1 MAIQLTN
8 DERVRAALG
17 QFETNKQAKE
27 IYDKLLKE
35 TRQEIDKLKKEDT
48 AESRKRISD
57 LERTIKFVETAKEN
71 IGFGKAAVGGLVSGA
86 IDIGAFPV
94 DIVSAIF
101 GGPSFGEVA
110 KRGLTREGLE
120 FAPGAIPAERATTKE
135 VEPVFGAARGLVQ
148 LPLRTPLGTAVQA
161 GAYGLAG
168 GLDETGLATSTL
180 AVGQLLQGLFQA
192 GRAGLSA
199 KEQRDLVKTLPEEQK
214 NAFAQYMLR
223 GQQGTDPQIAA
234 LIQRLKTN
242 PETAE
247 IMNALEEGA
256 KRTALTGMAP
266 IATEG
271 KVAEPIYNAIQQ
283 RVKALNYKI
292 SGKEVQQKFERAK
305 EIAGEKIV
313 SNVPM
318 AEMQFAIPNT
328 TTRIDELISEFQK
341 AGGDSSVAAI
351 RSLESLKT
359 RLLNDGNPTTT
370 ISKIQGNLS
379 SFGERAAGEE
389 NLLKDV
395 TINDQKRIAAGLF
408 GSLKD
413 DLKVLKTD
421 PDTVTRKAAITL
433 DQARELVRKGWEEKS
448 NFLAQGLPADLQK
461 TNLDALDDVEFT
473 NVFNKLTTDQRKK
486 VLPILE
492 AQAPEALD
500 RIRLANYNKFLQ
512 GSTKR
517 LDTGDYGVDFEKLV
531 GKYNTLKPEEREL
544 LAFSL
549 GANAADF
556 AERMEDATKF
566 FRYNMKI
573 RGVPEEGQMLTGEQ
587 IAKGQAAVG
596 AVTDYATAKAADV
609 GLRIFNDLSGNMKDT
624 DVLRILLTKEGKDF
638 LKTAKL
644 SPAGEKT
651 LQNLEGIRLSD
662 IPLPSAALNL
672 KRGYETLTQP
682 APTQPEELTMP
693 EAQPAEFAPVPI
705 PMEQPQAGGFAPVP
719 LPGQ

>member
-17 QFETNKQAKE
+17 QFETNKQATE

-35 TRQEIDKLKKEDT
+35 TKQEIAKLKKEDT
-48 AESRKRISD
+48 TEARLRVTE
-57 LERTIKFVETAKEN
+57 LERTINFVETAKSN
-71 IGFGKAAVGGLVSGA
+71 IGTGKAIVGGLVSGA
-86 IDIGAFPV
+86 IDLGAFPI
-94 DIVSAIF
+94 DIVSSIF
-101 GGPSFGEVA
+101 GGPSFGETA
-110 KRGLTREGLE
+110 KKEVTRRGLEIL
-120 FAPGAIPAERATTKE
+120 PGTIPAERATTAE
-135 VEPVFGAARGLVQ
+135 AAPFFGAARGVVQ
-148 LPLRTPLGTAVQA
+148 LPLRTPVGTAIQA

-168 GLDETGLATSTL
+168 GVDETGIATGTL
-180 AVGQLLQGLFQA
+180 AIGQLLQGLYQA
-192 GRAGLSA
+192 GRVGLSA

-214 NAFAQYMLR
+214 NAFAQFMLR
-223 GQQGTDPQIAA
+223 GQQGTDPQTAA

-271 KVAEPIYNAIQQ
+271 KVAGPIYNAIQQ
-283 RVKALNYKI
+283 RIKALNYKI
-292 SGKEVQQKFERAK
+292 SGKEVQSKFDRAK
-305 EIAGEKIV
+305 EIAGDKAV
-313 SNVPM
+313 ANVPV
-318 AEMQFAIPNT
+318 EMQFAIPET
-328 TTRIDELISEFQK
+328 TTRIDELIARFNA
-341 AGGDSSVAAI
+341 AGGDTSAAAV
-351 RSLESLKT
+351 RSLEALKT
-359 RLLNDGNPTTT
+359 RLLTDGNPTTT
-370 ISKIQGNLS
+370 ISKIQGNLT
-379 SFGERAAGEE
+379 SFGERAAGEA

-395 TINDQKRIAAGLF
+395 TITDQKQIAAGIF
-408 GSLKD
+408 SA
-413 DLKVLKTD
+413 LKTD
-421 PDTVTRKAAITL
+421 LGVLKKSPDVTTRKAALTL
-433 DQARELVRKGWEEKS
+433 DQAREMVRKGWDEKS

-473 NVFNKLTTDQRKK
+473 NLFGKLTTDQRNKI
-486 VLPILE
+486 LPILE
-492 AQAPEALD
+492 AQAPEAVD

-512 GSTKR
+512 GATKR

-531 GKYNTLKPEEREL
+531 NKYNTLKPEEREL

-549 GANAADF
+549 GSNSKEF
-556 AERMEDATKF
+556 AERMDDATKF

-609 GLRIFNDLSGNMKDT
+609 GLRLFNDLSGNMKDT

-651 LQNLEGIRLSD
+651 LQNLEQLRLKD
-662 IPLPSAALNL
+662 IPLPSAAINL
-672 KRGYETLTQP
+672 QRGFQTLTQ
-682 APTQPEELTMP
+682 QPEQAPELTMP
-693 EAQPAEFAPVPI
+693 EETFAPVSLPS
-705 PMEQPQAGGFAPVP
+705 EESTGGFAPVP
-719 LPGQ
+719 LPQ

>member
-48 AESRKRISD
+48 VEAKKRVSD
-57 LERTIKFVETAKEN
+57 LERTVKFVETAQSK
-71 IGFGKAAVGGLVSGA
+71 IGTAKAITGGLLTGA
-86 IDIGAFPV
+86 TELAAFPL
-94 DIVSAIF
+94 DIIAIISGQPTFSSRALQEISA
-101 GGPSFGEVA
+101 GGIP
-110 KRGLTREGLE
+110 TR
-120 FAPGAIPAERATTKE
+120 PATKE
-135 VEPVFGAARGLVQ
+135 QEFPFGAARGVVQ

-271 KVAEPIYNAIQQ
+271 RIAEPIYNAIQQ

-292 SGKEVQQKFERAK
+292 SGKDVQRKFERAK
-305 EIAGEKIV
+305 EIAGGEA
-313 SNVPM
+313 N
-318 AEMQFAIPNT
+318 FAIPTT
-328 TTRIDELISEFQK
+328 TTRIDELISDFQK
-341 AGGDSSVAAI
+341 AGGDSSAAAI

-359 RLLNDGNPTTT
+359 RLLNDGLPTTT
-370 ISKIQGNLS
+370 IDKIQGNLS
-379 SFGERAAGEE
+379 SFGERAAGEP

-408 GSLKD
+408 GA
-413 DLKVLKTD
+413 LKTD
-421 PDTVTRKAAITL
+421 LDALKKSTDPTVRKSALTL
-433 DQARELVRKGWEEKS
+433 DQARDTVRKGWEEKS
-448 NFLAQGLPADLQK
+448 NFLAQGLPADLQRV
-461 TNLDALDDVEFT
+461 NLDALDDVEFT
-473 NVFNKLTTDQRKK
+473 NIFNKLTTDQRKK

-573 RGVPEEGQMLTGEQ
+573 RGVPEQGEMLTGEQ

-693 EAQPAEFAPVPI
+693 EAPAAEFAPVPL

>member
-17 QFETNKQAKE
+17 QFETNKQATE
-27 IYDKLLKE
+27 IYNKLLKE
-35 TRQEIDKLKKEDT
+35 TQQEISQLKKVDS
-48 AESRKRISD
+48 AEARKRITD
-57 LERTIKFVETAKEN
+57 LERTIKFVETAKSN
-71 IGFGKAAVGGLVSGA
+71 IGTGKAIVGGVVSGA
-86 IDIGAFPV
+86 IDIGAFPI
-94 DIVSAIF
+94 DIVSTLF
-101 GGPSFGEVA
+101 GGPSFGETA
-110 KRGLTREGLE
+110 KRGLARQGLE
-120 FAPGAIPAERATTKE
+120 ILPGTIPAERATTKE
-135 VEPVFGAARGLVQ
+135 VEPLFGAARGIVQ
-148 LPLRTPLGTAVQA
+148 LPLRTPLATAVQA

-168 GLDETGLATSTL
+168 GLDETGIATGTL
-180 AVGQLLQGLFQA
+180 AVGQLLQGVFQL
-192 GRAGLSA
+192 GRLGLSA
-199 KEQRDLVKTLPEEQK
+199 KEQRDLVKNLPEEQK
-214 NAFAQYMLR
+214 NAFSNFMLR
-223 GQQGTDPQIAA
+223 GQQGTDPQTAA

-271 KVAEPIYNAIQQ
+271 KVAGPIYNAIQQ
-283 RVKALNYKI
+283 RIKALNYKI
-292 SGKEVQQKFERAK
+292 SGKEVQSKFERAK
-305 EIAGEKIV
+305 EIAGEKAI
-313 SNVPM
+313 SNVPTEM
-318 AEMQFAIPNT
+318 AFPIPET
-328 TTRIDELISEFQK
+328 TTKIDELIASFNA
-341 AGGDSSVAAI
+341 AGGDTSAAAV
-351 RSLESLKT
+351 RSLENLKT
-359 RLLNDGNPTTT
+359 RLLNDGNPTTS

-395 TINDQKRIAAGLF
+395 TITDQKRIAAAIF
-408 GSLKD
+408 GSLKT
-413 DLKVLKTD
+413 DLTTLKKSQD
-421 PDTVTRKAAITL
+421 PTIRKAALTL
-433 DQARELVRKGWEEKS
+433 DEARDMVRKGWEEKS

-473 NVFNKLTTDQRKK
+473 NLFGKLTTDQRNKI
-486 VLPILE
+486 LPILE

-531 GKYNTLKPEEREL
+531 SKYNTLKPEEREL

-549 GANAADF
+549 GANAKEF
-556 AERMEDATKF
+556 AERMDDATKF

-573 RGVPEEGQMLTGEQ
+573 RGVPEDGQMLTGEQ

-609 GLRIFNDLSGNMKDT
+609 GLRLFNDLSGNMKDT

-651 LQNLEGIRLSD
+651 LQNLERLKITE
-662 IPLPSAALNL
+662 IPLPSAAVNL
-672 KRGYETLTQP
+672 QRGFQTLTQ
-682 APTQPEELTMP
+682 QPEQAP
-693 EAQPAEFAPVPI
+693 EMTLPEETFAPVGLPS
-705 PMEQPQAGGFAPVP
+705 EESSSGFAAVP
-719 LPGQ
+719 LPQ

>member
-17 QFETNKQAKE
+17 QFETNKQAID
-27 IYDKLLKE
+27 IYNKLLKE

-48 AESRKRISD
+48 SDARKRVTD

-71 IGFGKAAVGGLVSGA
+71 IGFGKAAVGGLLSGV

-110 KRGLTREGLE
+110 KRGLTQQGLE
-120 FAPGAIPAERATTKE
+120 ILPGTIPAERATTQE
-135 VEPVFGAARGLVQ
+135 VQPVFGAARGIAQ
-148 LPLRTPLGTAVQA
+148 LPLRTPLGTAIQA

-168 GLDETGLATSTL
+168 GLDETGIATSTL
-180 AVGQLLQGLFQA
+180 AVGQLLQGVFQA

-199 KEQRDLVKTLPEEQK
+199 KEQRDLVKNLPEEQK
-214 NAFAQYMLR
+214 NAFSQFMLR
-223 GQQGTDPQIAA
+223 GQQGTDPQTAA

-266 IATEG
+266 ITTEG
-271 KVAEPIYNAIQQ
+271 KIAEPIYSAIQQ
-283 RVKALNYKI
+283 RVKALNYNI
-292 SGKEVQQKFERAK
+292 SGQDVRRKFNRAK
-305 EIAGEKIV
+305 EIAGGE
-313 SNVPM
+313 
-318 AEMQFAIPNT
+318 ATFAIPAT
-328 TTRIDELISEFQK
+328 TTKIDELINEFQQ
-341 AGGDSSVAAI
+341 AGGSSSIAAI
-351 RSLESLKT
+351 NSLEALKT
-359 RLLNDGNPTTT
+359 RLLNDGLPTTT
-370 ISKIQGNLS
+370 IDKIQGNLT
-379 SFGERAAGEE
+379 SFGEKAAGEP

-395 TINDQKRIAAGLF
+395 TITDQKRIAAGIF
-408 GSLKD
+408 SS
-413 DLKVLKTD
+413 LKTD
-421 PDTVTRKAAITL
+421 LDTLKKSADPTIRKSALTL
-433 DQARELVRKGWEEKS
+433 DQARDTVRKGWDEKS
-448 NFLAQGLPADLQK
+448 KFLAQGLPEDLQRVG
-461 TNLDALDDVEFT
+461 LDSLDDVEFT
-473 NVFNKLTTDQRKK
+473 NIFNKLTTDQRKK
-486 VLPILE
+486 ILPIIE

-512 GSTKR
+512 GATKR

-531 GKYNTLKPEEREL
+531 SKYNTLKPEEREL

-549 GANAADF
+549 GSNAKDF
-556 AERMEDATKF
+556 AERMDDATKF

-651 LQNLEGIRLSD
+651 LQNLEGLRLSQ
-662 IPLPSAALNL
+662 IPLPSAAINL
-672 KRGYETLTQP
+672 KRGFEQLFP
-682 APTQPEELTMP
+682 EEPTQPTELTMP
-693 EAQPAEFAPVPI
+693 EVPAGEFAPIALPK
-705 PMEQPQAGGFAPVP
+705 EQSSGGFAPVP
-719 LPGQ
+719 LPTQ

>member
-17 QFETNKQAKE
+17 QFETNKQAID
-27 IYDKLLKE
+27 IYNKLLKE

-48 AESRKRISD
+48 SDARKRVTA

-71 IGFGKAAVGGLVSGA
+71 IGFGKAAVGGLLSGV

-110 KRGLTREGLE
+110 KRGLTQQGLE
-120 FAPGAIPAERATTKE
+120 ILPGTIPAERATTQE
-135 VEPVFGAARGLVQ
+135 VQPVFGAARGIAQ
-148 LPLRTPLGTAVQA
+148 LPLRTPLGTAIQA

-168 GLDETGLATSTL
+168 GLDETGIATSTL
-180 AVGQLLQGLFQA
+180 AMGQLLQGLFQA

-199 KEQRDLVKTLPEEQK
+199 KEQRDLVKNLPEEQK
-214 NAFAQYMLR
+214 NAFSQFMLR
-223 GQQGTDPQIAA
+223 GQQGTDPQTAA

-271 KVAEPIYNAIQQ
+271 KIAEPIYSAIQQ
-283 RVKALNYKI
+283 RVKALNYNI
-292 SGKEVQQKFERAK
+292 SGQDVRRKFNRAK
-305 EIAGEKIV
+305 EIAGGE
-313 SNVPM
+313 
-318 AEMQFAIPNT
+318 ATFAIPAT
-328 TTRIDELISEFQK
+328 TTKIDELINEFQQ
-341 AGGDSSVAAI
+341 AGGSSSIAAI
-351 RSLESLKT
+351 NSLEALKT
-359 RLLNDGNPTTT
+359 RLLNEGLPTTT
-370 ISKIQGNLS
+370 IDKIQGNLT
-379 SFGERAAGEE
+379 SFGEKAAGEP

-395 TINDQKRIAAGLF
+395 TITDQKRIAAGIF
-408 GSLKD
+408 GSLKT
-413 DLKVLKTD
+413 DLNTLKKSAD
-421 PDTVTRKAAITL
+421 PTIRKSALTL
-433 DQARELVRKGWEEKS
+433 DQARDAVSKGWDEKS
-448 NFLAQGLPADLQK
+448 KFLAQGLPEDLQRVG
-461 TNLDALDDVEFT
+461 LDSLDDVEFT
-473 NVFNKLTTDQRKK
+473 NIFNKLTTDQRKK
-486 VLPILE
+486 VLPIIE

-500 RIRLANYNKFLQ
+500 RIRLSNYNKFLQ
-512 GSTKR
+512 GATKR

-531 GKYNTLKPEEREL
+531 SKYNTLKPEEREL

-549 GANAADF
+549 GSNAKDF
-556 AERMEDATKF
+556 AERMDDATKF
-566 FRYNMKI
+566 FRYNMRI
-573 RGVPEEGQMLTGEQ
+573 RGVPEEGQLLTGEQ

-651 LQNLEGIRLSD
+651 LQNLEGLRLSQ
-662 IPLPSAALNL
+662 IPLPSAAINL
-672 KRGYETLTQP
+672 KRGFEQLFP
-682 APTQPEELTMP
+682 EEPTQPTELTMP
-693 EAQPAEFAPVPI
+693 EVPAGEFAPIALPK
-705 PMEQPQAGGFAPVP
+705 EQSSGGFAPVP
-719 LPGQ
+719 LPTQ

>member
-17 QFETNKQAKE
+17 QFETNKQAID
-27 IYDKLLKE
+27 IYNKLLKE

-48 AESRKRISD
+48 SDARKRVTD

-71 IGFGKAAVGGLVSGA
+71 IGFGKAAVGGLLSGV

-110 KRGLTREGLE
+110 KRGLTQQGLE
-120 FAPGAIPAERATTKE
+120 ILPGTIPAERATTQE
-135 VEPVFGAARGLVQ
+135 VQPVFGAARGIAQ
-148 LPLRTPLGTAVQA
+148 LPLRTPLGTAIQA

-168 GLDETGLATSTL
+168 GLDETGIATSTL
-180 AVGQLLQGLFQA
+180 AMGQLLQGLFQA

-199 KEQRDLVKTLPEEQK
+199 KEQRDLVKNLPEEQK
-214 NAFAQYMLR
+214 NAFSQFMLR
-223 GQQGTDPQIAA
+223 GQQGTDPQTAA

-247 IMNALEEGA
+247 IINALEEGA

-271 KVAEPIYNAIQQ
+271 KIAEPIYSAIQQ
-283 RVKALNYKI
+283 RVKALNYNI
-292 SGKEVQQKFERAK
+292 SGQDVRRKFNRAK
-305 EIAGEKIV
+305 EIAGGE
-313 SNVPM
+313 
-318 AEMQFAIPNT
+318 ATFAIPAT
-328 TTRIDELISEFQK
+328 TTKIDELINEFQQ
-341 AGGDSSVAAI
+341 AGGSSSIAAI
-351 RSLESLKT
+351 NSLEALKT
-359 RLLNDGNPTTT
+359 RLLNEGLPTTT
-370 ISKIQGNLS
+370 IDKIQGNLT
-379 SFGERAAGEE
+379 SFGEKAAGEP

-395 TINDQKRIAAGLF
+395 TITDQKRIAAGIF
-408 GSLKD
+408 GSLKT
-413 DLKVLKTD
+413 DLNTLKKSAD
-421 PDTVTRKAAITL
+421 PTIRKSALTL
-433 DQARELVRKGWEEKS
+433 DQARDAVSKGWDEKS
-448 NFLAQGLPADLQK
+448 KFLAQGLPEDLQRVG
-461 TNLDALDDVEFT
+461 LDSLDDVEFT
-473 NVFNKLTTDQRKK
+473 NIFNKLTTDQRKK
-486 VLPILE
+486 VLPIIE

-500 RIRLANYNKFLQ
+500 RIRLSNYNKFLQ
-512 GSTKR
+512 GATKR

-531 GKYNTLKPEEREL
+531 SKYNTLKPEEREL

-549 GANAADF
+549 GSNAKDF
-556 AERMEDATKF
+556 AERMDDATKF
-566 FRYNMKI
+566 FRYNMRI
-573 RGVPEEGQMLTGEQ
+573 RGVPEEGQLLTGEQ

-651 LQNLEGIRLSD
+651 LQNLEGLRLSQ
-662 IPLPSAALNL
+662 IPLPSAAINL
-672 KRGYETLTQP
+672 KRGFEQLFP
-682 APTQPEELTMP
+682 EEPTQPTELTMP
-693 EAQPAEFAPVPI
+693 EVPAGEFAPI
-705 PMEQPQAGGFAPVP
+705 PLPKEQSSGGFAPVP
-719 LPGQ
+719 LPTQ

>member
-17 QFETNKQAKE
+17 QFETNKQARE

-48 AESRKRISD
+48 ADSRKRVTD

-86 IDIGAFPV
+86 IDIGAFPI
-94 DIVSAIF
+94 DIVSSIF
-101 GGPSFGEVA
+101 GGPSFGETA
-110 KRGLTREGLE
+110 KRGLTQQGLE
-120 FAPGAIPAERATTKE
+120 ILPGTIPAERATTQE
-135 VEPVFGAARGLVQ
+135 VQPVFGAARGIAQ
-148 LPLRTPLGTAVQA
+148 LPLRTPVATAIQA

-180 AVGQLLQGLFQA
+180 AVGQLLQGIFQA
-192 GRAGLSA
+192 GKAGLSL
-199 KEQRDLVKTLPEEQK
+199 KEQRDLVKNLPEEQK
-214 NAFAQYMLR
+214 NAFSQFMLR

-271 KVAEPIYNAIQQ
+271 KIAEPIYNAIQQ
-283 RVKALNYKI
+283 RIKALNYKI
-292 SGKEVQQKFERAK
+292 SGKEVQQQFERAK

-313 SNVPM
+313 SNVPAM
-318 AEMQFAIPNT
+318 VMQFPIPTT
-328 TTRIDELISEFQK
+328 TTRIDELISDFEK
-341 AGGDSSVAAI
+341 AGGDSSISAI

-359 RLLNDGNPTTT
+359 RLLNEGNPTTT
-370 ISKIQGNLS
+370 ISKIQGNLT
-379 SFGERAAGEE
+379 SFGSRAAGEE

-395 TINDQKRIAAGLF
+395 TITDQKRIAAGIF
-408 GSLKD
+408 GA
-413 DLKVLKTD
+413 LKTD
-421 PDTVTRKAAITL
+421 LDILKKSADPTIRKSALTL
-433 DQARELVRKGWEEKS
+433 DQARESVRKGWEEKS
-448 NFLAQGLPADLQK
+448 NFLAQGLPADLQRVS
-461 TNLDALDDVEFT
+461 LDSLDDVEFT
-473 NVFNKLTTDQRKK
+473 NIFNKLTTDQRKK
-486 VLPILE
+486 VLPIIE

-512 GSTKR
+512 GATKK

-531 GKYNTLKPEEREL
+531 SKYNTLKPEEREL

-549 GANAADF
+549 GSNAKDF
-556 AERMEDATKF
+556 AERMDDATKF

-596 AVTDYATAKAADV
+596 AITDYATAKAADV
-609 GLRIFNDLSGNMKDT
+609 GLRIFNDLSGNMKDI

-644 SPAGEKT
+644 SPASENT
-651 LQNLEGIRLSD
+651 LKNLEGLRLSD
-662 IPLPSAALNL
+662 VPIPSAALNL
-672 KRGYETLTQP
+672 KRGFEQVFTPEPTQP
-682 APTQPEELTMP
+682 AELTMP
-693 EAQPAEFAPVPI
+693 EVPVG
-705 PMEQPQAGGFAPVP
+705 EFAPVP
-719 LPGQ
+719 LPTEQPSSGFAPIPLPTQ

>member
-17 QFETNKQAKE
+17 QFETNKQATE

-35 TRQEIDKLKKEDT
+35 TKQEIAKLKKEDT
-48 AESRKRISD
+48 TEARLRVTE
-57 LERTIKFVETAKEN
+57 LERTINFVETAKSN
-71 IGFGKAAVGGLVSGA
+71 IGTGKAIVGGLVSGA
-86 IDIGAFPV
+86 IDLGAFPI
-94 DIVSAIF
+94 DIVSSIF
-101 GGPSFGEVA
+101 GGPSFGETA
-110 KRGLTREGLE
+110 KKEVTRRGLEIL
-120 FAPGAIPAERATTKE
+120 PGTIPAERATTAE
-135 VEPVFGAARGLVQ
+135 AAPFFGAARGVVQ
-148 LPLRTPLGTAVQA
+148 LPLRTPVGTAIQA

-168 GLDETGLATSTL
+168 GVDETGIATGTL
-180 AVGQLLQGLFQA
+180 AIGQLLQGLYQA
-192 GRAGLSA
+192 GRVGLSA

-214 NAFAQYMLR
+214 NAFAQFMLR
-223 GQQGTDPQIAA
+223 GQQGTDPQTAA

-256 KRTALTGMAP
+256 KRTALIGMAP

-271 KVAEPIYNAIQQ
+271 KVAGPIYNAIQQ
-283 RVKALNYKI
+283 RIKALNYKI
-292 SGKEVQQKFERAK
+292 SGKEVQNKFERAK
-305 EIAGEKIV
+305 EIAGDTDF
-313 SNVPM
+313 P
-318 AEMQFAIPNT
+318 IPAT
-328 TTRIDELISEFQK
+328 TTKIDELIASFNS
-341 AGGDSSVAAI
+341 AGGDTSAAAV

-359 RLLNDGNPTTT
+359 RLLNDGNPTTS
-370 ISKIQGNLS
+370 ISKIQGNLT

-395 TINDQKRIAAGLF
+395 TITDQKRIAAAIF
-408 GSLKD
+408 GSLKT
-413 DLKVLKTD
+413 DLDILKKA
-421 PDTVTRKAAITL
+421 PDTTTRKAALTL
-433 DQARELVRKGWEEKS
+433 DQARDMVRKGWDEKS

-461 TNLDALDDVEFT
+461 TNLNALDDVEFT
-473 NVFNKLTTDQRKK
+473 NLFGKLTTDQRNKI
-486 VLPILE
+486 LPILE
-492 AQAPEALD
+492 AQAPEAVD

-512 GSTKR
+512 GATKR

-531 GKYNTLKPEEREL
+531 SKYNTLKPEEREL

-549 GANAADF
+549 GANAKEF
-556 AERMEDATKF
+556 AERMDDATKF

-609 GLRIFNDLSGNMKDT
+609 GLRLFNDLSGNMKDT

-651 LQNLEGIRLSD
+651 LQNLEQLRLKD
-662 IPLPSAALNL
+662 IPLPSAAINL
-672 KRGYETLTQP
+672 QRGFQTLTQ
-682 APTQPEELTMP
+682 QPEQAPELTMP
-693 EAQPAEFAPVPI
+693 EETFAPVSLPS
-705 PMEQPQAGGFAPVP
+705 EESTGGFAPVP
-719 LPGQ
+719 LPQ